1 MGDLPPI
8 RNGDQKIV
16 MQYATEPDT
25 HFQRI
30 MRLNNKFDQLKDHVC
45 KKMSALVEL
54 RMSLIPE
61 GAGSD
66 WRDLPNASML

>member
-1 MGDLPPI
+1 MGDLPQI
-8 RNGDQKIV
+8 RNGDQKLV
-16 MQYATEPDT
+16 MQYASEPET
-25 HFQRI
+25 HFQKF
-30 MRLNNKFDQLKDHVC
+30 MRASKSNELRDHIC

-66 WRDLPNASML
+66 WRDLPNASMP